1 MSQYPKWKYHATEQ
15 ALIVDDL
22 DAEEALGEGWF
33 DTPAEASES
42 ALDDSNDSGD
52 DSDDSDDSGDDD
64 DAAKADAEAKR
75 KALLAEAKALGIDI
89 YHTSGIE
96 KIQAAIDAY

>member
-33 DTPAEASES
+33 DTPAEADES
-42 ALDDSNDSGD
+42 AL
-52 DSDDSDDSGDDD
+52 DDSDDSGDDSD
-64 DAAKADAEAKR
+64 DAAKTDAEAKR

-96 KIQAAIDAY
+96 KIQAAIDAYHNA